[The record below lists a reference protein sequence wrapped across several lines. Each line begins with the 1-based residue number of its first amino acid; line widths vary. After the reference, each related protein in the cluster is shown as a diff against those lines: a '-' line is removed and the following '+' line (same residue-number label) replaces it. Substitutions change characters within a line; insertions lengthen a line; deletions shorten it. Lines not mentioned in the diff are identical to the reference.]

1 MVDNYVRTYIWL
13 RRIVI
18 ALADHETSSSE
29 VMHDL
34 TVLLVDSK
42 TPYSYVRSCATH
54 SLFGK
59 HALGAELFVI
69 NADASLNS
77 LAAFGRSLYVS
88 EQRLSLWDQ
97 NPISEAARTGLPTN
111 GTELIKETGSE
122 VYYYCYP
129 FSSSA
134 HTIGVMVM
142 IKSSPYEVTLGKQ
155 DQRTASMFGG
165 LWLERMGT
173 ASQKTLAAEPHGEL
187 EELSSR
193 QQVVLE
199 MIAKRSTN
207 AKIADALGLSE
218 STIRQETVKIY
229 RKLAVPN
236 RTEATK
242 KATLLGLL

>member
-1 MVDNYVRTYIWL
+1 M
-13 RRIVI
+13 I
-18 ALADHETSSSE
+18 ALVEPEASSSE

-42 TPYSYVRSCATH
+42 SAYSYVRSCATH

-59 HALGAELFVI
+59 YALGAELFVI
-69 NADASLNS
+69 NADASLTS

-111 GTELIKETGSE
+111 GTELIDETGLE
-122 VYYYCYP
+122 VYFYCYP

-165 LWLERMGT
+165 LWLERLGT
-173 ASQKTLAAEPHGEL
+173 VSQKTLATESLGEL

-193 QQVVLE
+193 QQIVLE
-199 MIAKRSTN
+199 MIAQGSTN

-242 KATLLGLL
+242 KATLLGLLSKMDS

>member
-1 MVDNYVRTYIWL
+1 
-13 RRIVI
+13 VI
-18 ALADHETSSSE
+18 ALADHEASSSE

-59 HALGAELFVI
+59 YALGAELFVI
-69 NADASLNS
+69 NPDASLNS

-111 GTELIKETGSE
+111 GTELIEETGLE
-122 VYYYCYP
+122 VYFYCYP

-165 LWLERMGT
+165 LWLECMGT
-173 ASQKTLAAEPHGEL
+173 ASQNTLATDSHGDL
-187 EELSSR
+187 EELTSR

-199 MIAKRSTN
+199 MIANGNTN
-207 AKIADALGLSE
+207 GTIAESLELSE
-218 STIRQETVKIY
+218 STIRQETIKIY

-242 KATLLGLL
+242 KAVLLGLLNTMGS